1 MAQKKRLLIT
11 ASTFPRWS
19 GDSEPRFVLDL
30 AKELTKYFD
39 VTVAAPAAIGAADSE
54 ILEGVKVNRYHYLP
68 IHKWET
74 LAYPGAIVPRIKEK
88 KIRALQVPFLFFG
101 LWKYLIKNL
110 KKFDLV
116 HSHWLIPQGI
126 IQSYFSKPYL
136 LTGHGGDVTGLNK
149 GLIKKL
155 KARTLMNA
163 SAITF
168 VSKQL
173 FETAENIQDYRKP
186 LKEKSVN
193 IIPMGVDTERFSSEY
208 RVPNYFGQK
217 DKKVVLF
224 VGRLVEVKGLRY
236 LIEAMKSIDA
246 LLVVVGSG
254 PMRDE
259 YERLAT
265 PIRKKVR
272 FLGSKTHEDLK
283 KIYASADVFC
293 MPSYTTETGEKEGF
307 GLVVLEAMASGLPI
321 VASKSGGIPTMIKN
335 GYNGLLFGEKDVEDL
350 SNKLKSVINSESCRE
365 ILSRNALKTVKK
377 YSYEIIAKQYAD
389 VLRRFEIE

>member
-110 KKFDLV
+110 NNFDLV

-193 IIPMGVDTERFSSEY
+193 IIPMGVDTQRFSSEY

-265 PIRKKVR
+265 PIRNKVR